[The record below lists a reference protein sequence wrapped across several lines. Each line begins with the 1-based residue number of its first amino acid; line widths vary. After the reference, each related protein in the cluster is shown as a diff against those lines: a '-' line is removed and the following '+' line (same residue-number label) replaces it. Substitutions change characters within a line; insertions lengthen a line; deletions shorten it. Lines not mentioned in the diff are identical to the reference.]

1 MKMPEPTPVLPDVMD
16 QIRALPASGNK
27 LIICDVDEVIL
38 HLIRHLEDYL
48 NDRDLMFLQHEYRFT
63 GNIGRAADRGVLSAD
78 EVRHHLLAFF
88 DEISHA
94 QDLVDGADR
103 ALGALS
109 ETWDIVLLTNLPGSH
124 NKPAREK
131 LLASLG
137 IPFPV
142 VTNSGPKGGA
152 VAALAANRS
161 GPVVFIDDSPTNHS
175 SVQASL
181 PSSVQ
186 IQFIADQRFL
196 AAIEPETHI
205 DLLTG
210 DWQETA
216 AYIRSIL

>member
-1 MKMPEPTPVLPDVMD
+1 MPEPTPVLPEVMD
-16 QIRALPASGNK
+16 QIRALQFSDNK

-48 NDRDLMFLQHEYRFT
+48 HQRDLMFLNHEYRLT
-63 GNIGRAADRGVLSAD
+63 GNIARAADRGVLSAD
-78 EVRHHLLAFF
+78 EVRSHLLTFF

-94 QDLVDGADR
+94 QDLVDGADQ
-103 ALGALS
+103 ALATLA
-109 ETWDIVLLTNLPGSH
+109 EHWDIVLLTNLPGSH

-131 LLASLG
+131 LLASMG
-137 IPFPV
+137 VPFPV

-181 PSSVQ
+181 PSSIQ
-186 IQFIADQRFL
+186 IQFIADRRFL
-196 AAIEPETHI
+196 KSAEPDGHI

-216 AYIRSIL
+216 AFIRSML

>member
-1 MKMPEPTPVLPDVMD
+1 MPEPTPVLPEVMD
-16 QIRALPASGNK
+16 QIRALQFSDNK

-48 NDRDLMFLQHEYRFT
+48 HQRDLMFLNHEYRLT
-63 GNIGRAADRGVLSAD
+63 GNIARAADRGVLSAD
-78 EVRHHLLAFF
+78 EVRSHLLVFF

-94 QDLVDGADR
+94 QDLVDGADQ
-103 ALGALS
+103 ALATLA
-109 ETWDIVLLTNLPGSH
+109 EHWDIVLLTNLPGSH

-131 LLASLG
+131 LLASMG
-137 IPFPV
+137 VPFPV

-181 PSSVQ
+181 PSSIQ
-186 IQFIADQRFL
+186 IQFIADRRFL
-196 AAIEPETHI
+196 KSAEPDGHI

-216 AYIRSIL
+216 AFIRSIL

>member
-1 MKMPEPTPVLPDVMD
+1 MPEPTPVLPEVLD
-16 QIRALPASGNK
+16 QIRALPVSDNR

-48 NDRDLMFLQHEYRFT
+48 HARDLVFLNHQYRLT
-63 GNIGRAADRGVLSAD
+63 GNIARAADRGVLSAD
-78 EVRHHLLAFF
+78 QVKGHLLAFF
-88 DEISHA
+88 DEISDA
-94 QDLVDGADR
+94 QDLVDGAAQ

-109 ETWDIVLLTNLPGSH
+109 EHWDIVLLTNLPGSH

-131 LLASLG
+131 LLTKLG

-152 VAALAANRS
+152 VAALAANRM

-196 AAIEPETHI
+196 AATQPDGHI

-216 AYIRSIL
+216 VFIRSIL

>member
-1 MKMPEPTPVLPDVMD
+1 MPEPTPVLPEVLD
-16 QIRALPASGNK
+16 QIRALPASDNR

-48 NDRDLMFLQHEYRFT
+48 NARDLVFLQYEYRLT
-63 GNIGRAADRGVLSAD
+63 GNIGRAADRGVLSSA
-78 EVRHHLLAFF
+78 EVRNHLLAFF

-103 ALGALS
+103 ALGTLS
-109 ETWDIVLLTNLPGSH
+109 EHWDIVLLTNLPGSH

-131 LLASLG
+131 LLDSLG
-137 IPFPV
+137 VPFPV

-196 AAIEPETHI
+196 GATEPEAHI

-216 AYIRSIL
+216 AFIRSIL

>member
-1 MKMPEPTPVLPDVMD
+1 MPEPTPVLPEVMD
-16 QIRALPASGNK
+16 QIRALQFSDNK

-48 NDRDLMFLQHEYRFT
+48 HQRDLMFLNHEYRLT
-63 GNIGRAADRGVLSAD
+63 GNIARAADRGVLSAD
-78 EVRHHLLAFF
+78 AVRGHLLAFF

-94 QDLVDGADR
+94 QDLVDGADQ
-103 ALGALS
+103 ALATLA
-109 ETWDIVLLTNLPGSH
+109 EHWDIVLLTNLPGSH

-131 LLASLG
+131 LLASMG
-137 IPFPV
+137 VPFPV

-181 PSSVQ
+181 PSSIQ

-196 AAIEPETHI
+196 QSAEPDGHI

-216 AYIRSIL
+216 AFIRSIL

>member
-1 MKMPEPTPVLPDVMD
+1 MPEPTPILPEVLD
-16 QIRALPASGNK
+16 QIRALPASENR

-48 NDRDLMFLQHEYRFT
+48 HERELLFLNHEYRLT
-63 GNIGRAADRGVLSAD
+63 GNIGRLADQSVLSAE
-78 EVRHHLLAFF
+78 EVRAHLLAFF

-103 ALGALS
+103 ALEALA
-109 ETWDIVLLTNLPGSH
+109 EHWDIILLTNLPGSH

-131 LLASLG
+131 LLGSMG
-137 IPFPV
+137 VPFPV

-161 GPVVFIDDSPTNHS
+161 GPVVFIDDSPTNHT

-186 IQFIADQRFL
+186 IQFIADERFL
-196 AAIEPETHI
+196 AATRPDGHI

-216 AYIRSIL
+216 AFIRSIL

>member
-1 MKMPEPTPVLPDVMD
+1 MPEPTPVLPEVMD
-16 QIRALPASGNK
+16 QIRALQFSDNK

-48 NDRDLMFLQHEYRFT
+48 HQRDLMFLNHEYRLT
-63 GNIGRAADRGVLSAD
+63 GNIARAADRGVLSAD
-78 EVRHHLLAFF
+78 EVRSHLLTFF

-94 QDLVDGADR
+94 QDLVDGADQ
-103 ALGALS
+103 ALATLA
-109 ETWDIVLLTNLPGSH
+109 EHWDIVLLTNLPGSH

-131 LLASLG
+131 LLASMG
-137 IPFPV
+137 VPFPV

-181 PSSVQ
+181 PSSIQ
-186 IQFIADQRFL
+186 IQFIADRRFL
-196 AAIEPETHI
+196 KSAEPDGHI

-216 AYIRSIL
+216 AFIRSIL

>member
-1 MKMPEPTPVLPDVMD
+1 MPEPTPVLPDVLD
-16 QIRALPASGNK
+16 QIRALPASENR

-48 NDRDLMFLQHEYRFT
+48 HERELLFLNHEYRLT
-63 GNIGRAADRGVLSAD
+63 GNIGRAADRSVLSAD
-78 EVRHHLLAFF
+78 EVRSHLLAFF

-103 ALGALS
+103 AL
-109 ETWDIVLLTNLPGSH
+109 ETLAEHWDIVLLTNLPGSH

-131 LLASLG
+131 LLGSMG
-137 IPFPV
+137 VPFPV

-161 GPVVFIDDSPTNHS
+161 GPVVFIDDSPTNHT

-186 IQFIADQRFL
+186 IQFIADERFL
-196 AAIEPETHI
+196 AATRPDGHI

-216 AYIRSIL
+216 AFIRSIL